1 MNLWLYICKNYSR
14 KWPSFRTHEHLLYE
28 TLLNFLPINVLCRLY
43 CTRNWGNIVDSHTN
57 SSELY
62 KTGSYA
68 MIFSVSVQCSN
79 VYWPRSAWFPHYG
92 GLYLLTGRQ
101 KKRKNPFFFKAALSG
116 YFITATRKEL
126 KCSYPSFSASRV
138 FWLLISSRP

>member
-1 MNLWLYICKNYSR
+1 MNLRLYICKNYSR
-14 KWPSFRTHEHLLYE
+14 KWLSFWTHEHLRDITKLPSHQCAMPTVLYQK
-28 TLLNFLPINVLCRLY
+28 LRQH
-43 CTRNWGNIVDSHTN
+43 IVDSHTN

-68 MIFSVSVQCSN
+68 VIFSVNVQCSY
-79 VYWPRSAWFPHYG
+79 VYWPRSAFIWFPHYG

-101 KKRKNPFFFKAALSG
+101 KKNPFFLKAALSG